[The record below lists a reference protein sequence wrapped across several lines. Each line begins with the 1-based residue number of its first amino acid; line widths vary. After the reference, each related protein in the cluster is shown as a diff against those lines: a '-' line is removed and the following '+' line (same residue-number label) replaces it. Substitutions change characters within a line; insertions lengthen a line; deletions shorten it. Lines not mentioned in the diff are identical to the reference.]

1 MRFINWIK
9 SLFAKSTNTR
19 TPVTPPT
26 SKGWH
31 PYWDEVLNRLLYS
44 NLDSF
49 DKAKDIE
56 VIRKDWFSLSEEQK
70 VKVLT
75 AFIKTLAYYE
85 SGYDPLCESVDVGTK
100 GNKETW
106 SVGLLQLS
114 GVDKSNLGLPVGFD
128 YEGLKNPENNIIQG
142 IAIMVNQ
149 INKRGKIIIP
159 KSEKGNP
166 GVYWATLNTGNRYDK
181 TDLILKEVH
190 KISFVLPKPITD
202 KPLWYQVAE
211 KEIGVSETKNPKRVI
226 EYHQATSLKAK
237 DVKTP
242 WCASFMSWVLAKSGL
257 SSPMT
262 AWARDFL
269 KYGRKLDKPQKY
281 CIMVFERG
289 APGGSSHVTLWTGE
303 ETGTHY
309 KCLGGNQGDAVNNS
323 SLYLKSDLL
332 GCCWP
337 E

>member
-1 MRFINWIK
+1 MRFLNWLK
-9 SLFAKSTNTR
+9 SLFKKSSSA
-19 TPVTPPT
+19 TPAAPIS
-26 SKGWH
+26 SKGWD

-44 NLDSF
+44 NLDNF

-269 KYGRKLDKPQKY
+269 KYGRKLDKPKKY

-309 KCLGGNQGDAVNNS
+309 ECLGGNQGDAVNNS